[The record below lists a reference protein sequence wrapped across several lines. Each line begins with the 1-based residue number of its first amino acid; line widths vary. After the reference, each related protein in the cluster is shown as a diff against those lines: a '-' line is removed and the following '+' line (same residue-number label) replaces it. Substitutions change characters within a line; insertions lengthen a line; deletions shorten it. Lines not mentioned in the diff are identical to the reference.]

1 MRPRASFADESH
13 RIERGAYVPK
23 REVIVPVDGMIM
35 PFVVRIAE

>member
-23 REVIVPVDGMIM
+23 REVIVPVDSMVM
-35 PFVVRIAE
+35 PFVVWIAE